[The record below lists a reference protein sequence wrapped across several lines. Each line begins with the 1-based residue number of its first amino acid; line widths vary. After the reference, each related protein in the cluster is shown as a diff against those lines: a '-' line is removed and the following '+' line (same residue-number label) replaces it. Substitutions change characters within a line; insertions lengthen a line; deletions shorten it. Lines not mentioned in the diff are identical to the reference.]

1 MSKEHKRTTSKVS
14 RRRSERGP
22 SRTDQRVGV
31 AAIRQV
37 AIGLASALVLTGCG
51 VHSSSQAGSTTAS
64 TPNAPAVNPPDTPTP
79 AAKGG
84 AAVPVVAKESPTP
97 KSTPKAKKPMVVG
110 FGDSV
115 PSGGGGCNCVNFVS
129 AYANL
134 VGKTTGVKPAVDNF
148 AVSGSTSADFLDQ
161 LSDSKIRAAVEDATT
176 ILIMTGANDYNDAF
190 DQASIGGS
198 VSKLYAP
205 VADAVEDNVT
215 TAINK
220 IQDLNSGAH
229 VVLLDYWASMED
241 GAVAKKDYD
250 ATAMAASIACTTS
263 TNNALALAAKAT
275 GATYVSTY
283 TAFKGADGT
292 KDDTALLQPD
302 GDHPDP
308 AGHQVIAQ
316 AITAVYPR
324 G

>member
-1 MSKEHKRTTSKVS
+1 MRVTT
-14 RRRSERGP
+14 
-22 SRTDQRVGV
+22 
-31 AAIRQV
+31 IRQV
-37 AIGLASALVLTGCG
+37 AIGLTGALVLTGCSFHIG
-51 VHSSSQAGSTTAS
+51 SHAGSTTAS
-64 TPNAPAVNPPDTPTP
+64 TPNVPAVNAPATP
-79 AAKGG
+79 AAKAT
-84 AAVPVVAKESPTP
+84 AAAPAAAKESPTP
-97 KSTPKAKKPMVVG
+97 KVSKVKKPLVVG

-129 AYANL
+129 AYAKL
-134 VGKTTGVKPAVDNF
+134 VGKDTGVQPGVDNF

-161 LSDSKIRAAVEDATT
+161 LSESKIRAAVEDATT

-190 DQASIGGS
+190 DQAGIGGN
-198 VSKLYAP
+198 VNKLYPP
-205 VADAVEDNVT
+205 VAAAVEDNVT
-215 TAINK
+215 SAINK
-220 IQDLNSGAH
+220 IQDLNSDAH

-263 TNNALALAAKAT
+263 TNDALALAAKST

-308 AGHQVIAQ
+308 QGHQVIAQ
-316 AITAVYPR
+316 AIAAVYPR

>member
-1 MSKEHKRTTSKVS
+1 VIRQAVIGLVGVLVLSACGSGSNGATTSGAAASPDAPTVSAVAPTPKRTTS
-14 RRRSERGP
+14 
-22 SRTDQRVGV
+22 Q
-31 AAIRQV
+31 
-37 AIGLASALVLTGCG
+37 
-51 VHSSSQAGSTTAS
+51 
-64 TPNAPAVNPPDTPTP
+64 PAKPT
-79 AAKGG
+79 
-84 AAVPVVAKESPTP
+84 
-97 KSTPKAKKPMVVG
+97 KPLVVG

-115 PSGGGGCNCVNFVS
+115 PAGGGGCNCVNFVQ

-134 VGKTTGVKPAVDNF
+134 VGKNTGMQPAVDNF

-161 LSDSKIRAAVEDATT
+161 LSDSKIRSAVAEATD

-190 DQASIGGS
+190 DQASLGASI
-198 VSKLYAP
+198 SKVYPP
-205 VADAVEDNVT
+205 VAAAVEDNVT
-215 TAINK
+215 SAINK
-220 IQDLNSGAH
+220 IQNLNSTAH

-250 ATAMAASIACTTS
+250 AAAMAASIACTTS
-263 TNNALALAAKAT
+263 TNDALALAAKST

-283 TAFKGADGT
+283 TAFKGTNGT
-292 KDDTALLQPD
+292 KDDTDLLQPD

-316 AITAVYPR
+316 AIAAVFPR